1 VAAEFYSAAIEMSA
15 RMDEVLARIAFLEE
29 ELVDMGNGTAE
40 AEIDLR
46 RRPTDPAARAR
57 LEVIYMIARD
67 INKTIEQLRR
77 ALPPEMRQMR
87 IRRAQ

>member
-1 VAAEFYSAAIEMSA
+1 MAAEFYSAAIEISA
-15 RMDEVLARIAFLEE
+15 RMDEVLARIAFLES
-29 ELVDMGNGTAE
+29 ELVDIGDGAAE

-67 INKTIEQLRR
+67 INKTLEQLRR
-77 ALPPEMRQMR
+77 ALPPEMRKMR
-87 IRRAQ
+87 VKRV